1 MGVIQLSLWL
11 TKMEL
16 TWSESKLLL
25 AFTRMSFRNASE
37 FQRCLS
43 WCGYAV
49 PGQAVVGM
57 GICPFPSLHSSL
69 HPPSLSFPFFLLFPV
84 TRFWFLSLLTYFD
97 VCCRTGQLS
106 LAGLSVSG
114 NIGTGVASGALPP
127 LLECGLASYLVT
139 FPHRKWQ
146 LVWPDSSR
154 YGHSLPR
161 VS

>member
-16 TWSESKLLL
+16 TWFESKLLL
-25 AFTRMSFRNASE
+25 AFARMSFGNASE

-43 WCGYAV
+43 WCGSAES
-49 PGQAVVGM
+49 GQAVVGM
-57 GICPFPSLHSSL
+57 GICPFPSLPPSL
-69 HPPSLSFPFFLLFPV
+69 RPSSLSFPFFLFFSV
-84 TRFWFLSLLTYFD
+84 TRFWFLSLIANLD

-114 NIGTGVASGALPP
+114 NVGTGVASGALPP
-127 LLECGLASYLVT
+127 LLECGLTSYLVT

-154 YGHSLPR
+154 YGCSLPR

>member
-16 TWSESKLLL
+16 TWFESKLLL
-25 AFTRMSFRNASE
+25 AFAWMSFRNASE

-43 WCGYAV
+43 WYGYAV

-57 GICPFPSLHSSL
+57 GDLP
-69 HPPSLSFPFFLLFPV
+69 LSFPSSLTPSSFSFFPLLLFSV
-84 TRFWFLSLLTYFD
+84 TCFWFLSLITYFG

-127 LLECGLASYLVT
+127 LLECGLASYLVA

-161 VS
+161 AS